1 MEINVPKLRTQF
13 EVFKELRESQ
23 VEKGKPTFRHN
34 TEDRRILKVSE
45 KTPSDL
51 KRIEIRF
58 TSVRDWT
65 YTPGFLCGNPI
76 P

>member
-1 MEINVPKLRTQF
+1 MSSNWRQF
-13 EVFKELRESQ
+13 EVFKELRERQ
-23 VEKGKPTFRHN
+23 VEKGKPTFRYN

-45 KTPSDL
+45 KTTSGL
-51 KRIEIRF
+51 KRIKIRF

-65 YTPGFLCGNPI
+65 YPPGFLCGNPI